1 MRAHHVIAVV
11 ALVLVSVGVGMNL
24 TLPSSVGAQYV
35 DGQRGRFSNLS
46 IEEAQNVKN
55 LPVQKVHDMSLV
67 FADADLT
74 VGGIVPVRSDDPR
87 KEWYTPRCAERDLRA
102 LAAIEEFGQIDE
114 MPSAWLGDAGLNWL
128 QARSYCLSGAENEAV
143 ILYDKIIA
151 GDTRISSEWMTNARV
166 GR

>member
-35 DGQRGRFSNLS
+35 DGQRGRVSNLS

-55 LPVQKVHDMSLV
+55 LPMQKVHDMSLV
-67 FADADLT
+67 FADADLI
-74 VGGIVPVRSDDPR
+74 VAGIVPAISDDPR
-87 KEWYTPRCAERDLRA
+87 TPRCAERDLRA

-151 GDTRISSEWMTNARV
+151 GDTRISSEWITNAR

>member
-1 MRAHHVIAVV
+1 MRAHHIVAVV
-11 ALVLVSVGVGMNL
+11 AAILIGVGMKLIFFTAPTAEADSNSIKSVGVDVSELHRN
-24 TLPSSVGAQYV
+24 A
-35 DGQRGRFSNLS
+35 
-46 IEEAQNVKN
+46 KN
-55 LPVQKVHDMSLV
+55 LPVQKFHDMSLV

-102 LAAIEEFGQIDE
+102 LAAIEEFGQIDG